1 MLDNPVYNDSIV
13 RGYDLQAIVD
23 AVNANELFTDNT
35 TLIANKSEAGTSLS
49 VVDQYGGGGGDTVTS
64 TNPWVI
70 TTEIIDEIQHI
81 RIGSGNVYT
90 GEELETATHV
100 PSGALD
106 VSEYVDG
113 DKLLVYTD
121 IPISRLDD
129 ELKLV
134 TTPSV
139 IPSTSSPNFRVFKQV
154 SVDDYNSTKNTI
166 DRIYTRVGEIE
177 VKAIEGTSPVEL
189 EYIITQILD
198 EHIKLPS
205 LEFKGFS
212 VFGYTNVDIEDQKT
226 TYESYTDVYCTGG
239 TYILPDNTSGRL
251 EQLKAIN
258 SFGSYYVFIHV
269 SSTPNATTGGY
280 DNWSAELVSGDY
292 FTSTTESDSYYPIGG
307 TFSYDIYQDFE
318 GSFLSPARIW

>member
-1 MLDNPVYNDSIV
+1 MAQHTLSTSSYRATRSLVRSSRTNPLRGGKQASRRIGAQGGKAVITDNPW
-13 RGYDLQAIVD
+13 
-23 AVNANELFTDNT
+23 T
-35 TLIANKSEAGTSLS
+35 
-49 VVDQYGGGGGDTVTS
+49 
-64 TNPWVI
+64 I
-70 TTEIIDEIQHI
+70 TTEIIDEVQHI

-90 GEELETATHV
+90 GEELETATRV
-100 PSGALD
+100 TSGVLD

-121 IPISRLDD
+121 IPISRLDT

-139 IPSTSSPNFRVFKQV
+139 VPSTSSPNFRVFKQD
-154 SVDDYNSTKNTI
+154 SVDDYNNTKNTI
-166 DRIYTRVGEIE
+166 DRIYSRVGEIE

-212 VFGYTNVDIEDQKT
+212 VFAYINTDIEDQKKIT
-226 TYESYTDVYCTGG
+226 NTQYTAVYCTGG

-251 EQLKAIN
+251 EQLKATDLF
-258 SFGSYYVFIHV
+258 SKYFFIHV

-280 DNWSAELVSGDY
+280 DNWSAELVSGNY
-292 FTSTTESDSYYPIGG
+292 FYDSTESDSYYPIGG
-307 TFSYDIYQDFE
+307 AFGPFFYQDFE